1 MKMRN
6 FYALLLSILLVTILA
21 VSCVKIPTEGQPLP
35 NFTGTVRFINAA
47 SDVGE
52 TSVLFDGSSVG
63 TLALG
68 QAGSYSTVKAGTH
81 SFYIPAD
88 PDTMIDSLFVDTDF
102 VGTFFIVPK
111 EDAGDARF
119 LKNREHW
126 AYANKVVPDTMVH
139 VCIAQMVPV
148 ELKVGI
154 DSGNATKYNFKD
166 TKPELLLASESHTFY
181 VISGDDTLATVTP
194 SLTAGTSSTLLIY
207 GTADDVKT
215 QVFDNKL

>member
-1 MKMRN
+1 
-6 FYALLLSILLVTILA
+6 
-21 VSCVKIPTEGQPLP
+21 
-35 NFTGTVRFINAA
+35 
-47 SDVGE
+47 
-52 TSVLFDGSSVG
+52 
-63 TLALG
+63 
-68 QAGSYSTVKAGTH
+68 
-81 SFYIPAD
+81 
-88 PDTMIDSLFVDTDF
+88 
-102 VGTFFIVPK
+102 
-111 EDAGDARF
+111 
-119 LKNREHW
+119 
-126 AYANKVVPDTMVH
+126 MVH